1 MFPQELRSN
10 RERTLRGFAIGIAIF
25 SWLLVVVSI
34 IGAIYGAI
42 IALVILVAHALYLAH
57 VRGNAVRLGPNQLPH
72 LWNKVVAASQR
83 LGLREPPAAYL
94 MQSGGIL
101 NAFAT
106 KLLGRRFV
114 ILHSELVDACDGG
127 SAVLGPSEIDFVIGH
142 EVAHLAAGHLNWWLT
157 PIRIIPLLGP
167 AYSRAC
173 EYTCDRAGHSFVGDL
188 EISSRALAILACGR
202 RAGRVMNLDA
212 FVEQRH
218 ETGGF
223 WMAVYELNST
233 HPYLPKRIA
242 ALREMALPG
251 TMPHVG
257 RGFFAYPLAPM
268 FGFASGG
275 GASTMILVFAI
286 WAAFAAKGLE
296 DYMKKAKG
304 QAFANQLSAGA
315 QQIRA
320 AEQQTEATAPATAAA
335 PDDSEEP
342 GVVKGERFDWKLQL
356 PSDKWSVVPSKTTH
370 AQNKLADRWI
380 TRADADAHVL
390 VIGESLGGQAM
401 TVDQLAQLVVRNAKS
416 SAKKFHL
423 VRMTS
428 LGAGRVIE
436 ARGNVNGMEL
446 VQMYGVFVAG
456 GNAYQVYAFA
466 PANVAAPVKAEM
478 LEAISSFQSPTK

>member
-1 MFPQELRSN
+1 MNTFPEELRSK
-10 RERTLRGFAIGIAIF
+10 RERTLRGFAIGIAIV

-34 IGAIYGAI
+34 IGAIYGAL

-57 VRGNAVRLGPNQLPH
+57 VRGNAVRLGPQQLPH

-114 ILHSELVDACDGG
+114 ILNSELVDACDGG
-127 SAVLGPSEIDFVIGH
+127 SAVLGPSEIDFVIAH
-142 EVAHLAAGHLNWWLT
+142 EVAHLAAGHLNWMLM

-188 EISSRALAILACGR
+188 EISSRALAILAAGR

-251 TMPHVG
+251 TIPVVG

-275 GASTMILVFAI
+275 GASSMLFIVAI
-286 WAAFAAKGLE
+286 WGFLAAKGFE
-296 DYMKKAKG
+296 DYTKKVKA
-304 QAFANQLSAGA
+304 QAFANQIGA
-315 QQIRA
+315 KTVQ
-320 AEQQTEATAPATAAA
+320 APEPTQAAA
-335 PDDSEEP
+335 ATTAEP
-342 GVVKGERFDWKLQL
+342 AAASAESGVVVGERYDWKLQM
-356 PSDKWSVVPSKTTH
+356 PSDKWTIVPSKTTH
-370 AQNKLADRWI
+370 EQNKLADRWI

-390 VIGESLGGQAM
+390 VIGESLGGQSL
-401 TVDQLAQLVVRNAKS
+401 TLDQLAGLVLRSAKS
-416 SAKKFHL
+416 SAKKFHV
-423 VRMTS
+423 VRMTNIGS
-428 LGAGRVIE
+428 GRVIE

-456 GNAYQVYAFA
+456 GNAFQVYAFA
-466 PANVAAPVKAEM
+466 PANTSAPVKAEM
-478 LEAISSFQSPTK
+478 LAAIASFQSPTK

>member
-1 MFPQELRSN
+1 MFPEELRSQ
-10 RERTLRGFAIGIAIF
+10 RERTLRGFAIGIAIV

-34 IGAIYGAI
+34 IGAIYGAL
-42 IALVILVAHALYLAH
+42 IALFILVAHALYLAH

-83 LGLREPPAAYL
+83 LGLREPPATYL
-94 MQSGGIL
+94 MQSGGVL

-127 SAVLGPSEIDFVIGH
+127 SAVLGPSEIDFVIAH
-142 EVAHLAAGHLNWWLT
+142 EVAHLAAGHLNWWLM
-157 PIRIIPLLGP
+157 PIRILPLLGP

-173 EYTCDRAGHSFVGDL
+173 EYTCDRAGHSFVGEL
-188 EISSRALAILACGR
+188 EISSRALAILSCGR

-223 WMAVYELNST
+223 WMAVYELNAT

-251 TMPHVG
+251 TVPAVG

-275 GASTMILVFAI
+275 GASSMILLLAI
-286 WAAFAAKGLE
+286 WGFFAAKGFE
-296 DYMKKAKG
+296 DYTKRAKA
-304 QAFANQLSAGA
+304 QAFASQLGA
-315 QQIRA
+315 Q
-320 AEQQTEATAPATAAA
+320 TVPATATAEARAA
-335 PDDSEEP
+335 ATSAPASDGEDT
-342 GVVKGERFDWKLQL
+342 GVVRGERYDWKLQL
-356 PSDKWSVVPSKTTH
+356 PSAKWSIVPSKTTH
-370 AQNKLADRWI
+370 EQNKLADRWI

-390 VIGESLGGQAM
+390 IIGESLGGQPL
-401 TVDQLAQLVVRNAKS
+401 TLDELALLVVRSAKS
-416 SAKKFHL
+416 SAKKFHV
-423 VRMTS
+423 VRTTNV
-428 LGAGRVIE
+428 GAGRVIE
-436 ARGNVNGMEL
+436 ARGNVNGMDL

-466 PANVAAPVKAEM
+466 PANVAAPVQAEM
-478 LEAISSFQSPTK
+478 MEAISSFQSPAQ

>member
-1 MFPQELRSN
+1 MFPEELRSK
-10 RERTLRGFAIGIAIF
+10 RERTLRGFAIGIAIV

-34 IGAIYGAI
+34 IGAIYGAL
-42 IALVILVAHALYLAH
+42 IALVILMAHALYLAH

-114 ILHSELVDACDGG
+114 ILNSELVDACDGG
-127 SAVLGPSEIDFVIGH
+127 SAVLGPSEIDFVIAH
-142 EVAHLAAGHLNWWLT
+142 EVAHLAAGHLNWMLM

-218 ETGGF
+218 ETGAF

-251 TMPHVG
+251 TIPHVG

-275 GASTMILVFAI
+275 GASSMIFIFAI
-286 WAAFAAKGLE
+286 WGFLAAKGFK
-296 DYMKKAKG
+296 DYTAKIAAL
-304 QAFANQLSAGA
+304 QA
-315 QQIRA
+315 QQQARVGGVVA
-320 AEQQTEATAPATAAA
+320 APPANEAEPATTTTESPAGDEA
-335 PDDSEEP
+335 
-342 GVVKGERFDWKLQL
+342 GVVRGERYDWKLQL
-356 PSDKWSVVPSKTTH
+356 PSEKWSIVPSKTTH

-390 VIGESLGGQAM
+390 VIGESLGGQTL

-416 SAKKFHL
+416 SAKKFHV
-423 VRMTS
+423 VRMTN

-436 ARGNVNGMEL
+436 ARGNVNGMDL
-446 VQMYGVFVAG
+446 VQMYGVYVAG

-466 PANVAAPVKAEM
+466 PANISAPVKAEM